1 MGKVYFIVL
10 LHQNYLSHLSHSS
23 CLACVARTN
32 MHENYVNRPWA
43 GFNILHIIKKLNK
56 QKAFWKVFILPGRTA
71 CSHKTRFW
79 GEWLPRLKP
88 PAVPSE
94 KTCLFRE
101 ANRLRGLSLYPHF
114 TKCCRF
120 PLTSCGFVERDW
132 KVIWKWLNLKTKQE
146 KNWVSFFSGSLLAR
160 IVRCLRRPVCGH
172 TEMSLWRQLGGP
184 AQSALT

>member
-1 MGKVYFIVL
+1 M
-10 LHQNYLSHLSHSS
+10 
-23 CLACVARTN
+23 
-32 MHENYVNRPWA
+32 
-43 GFNILHIIKKLNK
+43 
-56 QKAFWKVFILPGRTA
+56 
-71 CSHKTRFW
+71 
-79 GEWLPRLKP
+79 PRLKP

-146 KNWVSFFSGSLLAR
+146 KNWVSFFFGKFACKNCPLLKETGVWAHR
-160 IVRCLRRPVCGH
+160 DVAMTPTWWSSTEGTDVGRSRTVKELFLLLLRNECLRIYY
-172 TEMSLWRQLGGP
+172 MMGP
-184 AQSALT
+184 HHHKFAPPAELVEKLH